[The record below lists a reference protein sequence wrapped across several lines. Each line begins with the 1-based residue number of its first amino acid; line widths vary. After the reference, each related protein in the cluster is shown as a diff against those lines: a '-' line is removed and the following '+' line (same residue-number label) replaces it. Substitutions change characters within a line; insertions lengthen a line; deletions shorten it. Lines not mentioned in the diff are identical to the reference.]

1 MFLFLHMVLAH
12 FIADYPLQTDRIYCY
27 KLKHLKGQLLHAGI
41 HFIVFFLFLLPYLG
55 HSSVWIYLLI
65 VTFSHLLID
74 ILKVSL
80 IDKTKL
86 NQLATYTL
94 DQVFHI
100 GVAATVF
107 FFPFVREIPQAS
119 PSPLFS
125 WYWDETVIAFLIGL
139 IFASYFT
146 TYFLACWQDMNKELE
161 HDDGYIL
168 KPFQK
173 YYGMVE
179 RGLLMSLVV
188 LVNGW
193 GILFIPVLVAL
204 RFPVYKW
211 LKQIGKKLNGF
222 LSLKELLVGSVFSVV
237 AGLIIRIFVLS
248 QS

>member
-12 FIADYPLQTDRIYCY
+12 FIADYPLQTDRIYAF
-27 KLKHLKGQLLHAGI
+27 KIRSLKGQFLHAGI
-41 HFIVFFLFLLPYLG
+41 HSVIFFLFLLPYFG
-55 HSSVWIYLLI
+55 QPFVWLYLLI
-65 VTFSHLLID
+65 VPFSHLFID
-74 ILKVSL
+74 IVKVSL
-80 IDKTKL
+80 IDKSKL
-86 NQLATYTL
+86 NQLVTYTM

-100 GVAATVF
+100 VVASTVF

-125 WYWDETVIAFLIGL
+125 WYWDSAVIAFLIGL
-139 IFASYFT
+139 IFSSYFT

-161 HDDGYIL
+161 HDDGYVL

-188 LVNGW
+188 LVTGW

-204 RFPVYKW
+204 RFPVYQW
-211 LKQIGKKLNGF
+211 LKKIGKEPNGF